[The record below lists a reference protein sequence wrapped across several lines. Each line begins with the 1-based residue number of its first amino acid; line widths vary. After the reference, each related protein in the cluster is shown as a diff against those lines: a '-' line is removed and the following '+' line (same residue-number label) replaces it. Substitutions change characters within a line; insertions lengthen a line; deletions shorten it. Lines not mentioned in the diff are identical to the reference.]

1 MLLRS
6 LALPALLLLSSLAS
20 AQTPEGAKA
29 GSVEVPDFQGV
40 AVSHGIRA
48 EVKRGPKSVRLEG
61 DAKQIPRVKLEVKDG
76 VLTTEVKGSNFFFSP
91 GVDGVRLIVTN
102 PQVTSVAASGGS
114 EVDAEATPATE
125 FSAAASGGGEVRVT
139 GLETSSLKTSASG
152 GATVTLAGRAD
163 SVTANASGGSVVQAE
178 DVRAQT
184 LEVNVSGGSRFEA
197 HSAQKVTGNLSGGS
211 TVRLQEKPGSINVNT
226 SGGSEV
232 KYK

>member
-20 AQTPEGAKA
+20 AQTAAGGKA
-29 GSVEVPDFQGV
+29 GSVDVPDFQGV

-48 EVKRGPKSVRLEG
+48 EVKRGPKAVRLEG
-61 DAKQIPRVKLEVKDG
+61 PAKELARVKLVVEEG
-76 VLTTEVKGSNFFFSP
+76 VLKTEVERSGFFFNS
-91 GVDGVRLIVTN
+91 GADGVRLIVTN

-139 GLETSSLKTSASG
+139 GLETSSLKAAASG

-211 TVRLQEKPGSINVNT
+211 TVRLQEKPGNIDVNT